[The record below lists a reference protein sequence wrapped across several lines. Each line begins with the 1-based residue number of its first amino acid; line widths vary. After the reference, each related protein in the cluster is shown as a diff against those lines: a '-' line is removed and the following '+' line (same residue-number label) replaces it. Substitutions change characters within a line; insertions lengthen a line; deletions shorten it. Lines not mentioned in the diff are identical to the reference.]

1 MDVYADQA
9 WGPRRLRRVKTF
21 AQLGRRDAVGSGLDH
36 IENGSLKR
44 RHADAVPLDTR
55 GPFARA

>member
-9 WGPRRLRRVKTF
+9 WGPRRLRRVKMF

-44 RHADAVPLDTR
+44 RHADADHSTWGDPS
-55 GPFARA
+55 P